1 MNNKKTAS
9 GNKMLLRWSWREIWS
24 GQLWPVMAAL
34 TLIIA
39 CVVALSAL
47 AMRVENVMTGQGR
60 SLIAADLV
68 FRSANPIPELL
79 LADARLLG
87 LTVSQQSRFATMA
100 FSNTEMQLVSVKAV
114 ESSYP
119 LRGELQLMRQAGKI
133 QKSVQPGE
141 LWLAER
147 LFSLLDVNIGDL
159 LAIGDAE
166 LTVSGKI
173 QAQPELTFNPFRTM
187 PNVFIHQTDL
197 HKTGALQL
205 GSRAQYRTFFNGDD
219 RVLMQLQSGY
229 QLQAGESWLS
239 EKNKS
244 RTAQLI
250 SKAKQYL
257 SLTVV
262 MVLLMASLILVLT
275 CRHYARSRA
284 ETVAMLKSMGAG
296 RRWLRRWLLLQVAI
310 IFISALLF
318 GSLLGL
324 GLELLLRL
332 PLRGILP
339 DELPSYGWQPF
350 VFALT
355 VACLIGLPALGI
367 PLKRLLDTSAITV
380 LQAQVVTDPKN
391 KGWWMIIAPLTA
403 FLLFYGTT
411 PLVWIL
417 CIGLILLFLVLAGVS
432 YGLLHLFSQG
442 KWGAAMTLALSRI
455 KRSPKNSIM
464 QLAALSGSLMLVAVI
479 WLVRTDLLE
488 DWQKTLP
495 VDAANVF
502 AINIAPEQQ
511 LEYLQEL
518 DSKHITRSQA
528 YPIIRGRLTE
538 INGLSAIDA
547 AAKNN
552 ENPNVL
558 HREINFTW
566 AEKLPVENNVVAGGW
581 TEKNGVSV
589 EQSVAQE
596 LAIKV
601 GDTLSFSVNSQ
612 IFTARVNSLREV
624 QWQSMKPNFY
634 FIFTADVI
642 AQLPATWLVS
652 FRIDQSQIPI
662 LNKLGRDYPTVS
674 LLDFRTMGG
683 KIQSMLAQIT
693 WSLTVLAG
701 LGVISGVLLIF
712 TLLRLGLKQRQ
723 NEITL
728 YRTLG
733 ASRKRISQTLWSEYG
748 MMAVTAGLVAVAGA
762 ESMVFVLMKWG
773 FSLTPSFHL
782 LMWLVLPALAVLIIF
797 FSLMS
802 VIQQLLKPLQ

>member
-1 MNNKKTAS
+1 MKKNKAAS

-47 AMRVENVMTGQGR
+47 AMRVEKVMTDQGR

-79 LADARLLG
+79 LADAQHMG
-87 LTVSQQSRFATMA
+87 LTVSQQTRFATMA
-100 FSNTEMQLVSVKAV
+100 FSDSNMQLISVKAV

-119 LRGELQLMRQAGKI
+119 LRGELQLMGQAEKP
-133 QKSVQPGE
+133 QKAVQPGE

-147 LFSLLDVNIGDL
+147 LFSLLDVHIGDL

-187 PNVFIHQTDL
+187 PNVFIHQIDL
-197 HKTGALQL
+197 HKTGALQV
-205 GSRAQYRTFFNGDD
+205 GSRAQYRAFFNGDE
-219 RVLMQLQSGY
+219 RALMQLQNSY

-239 EKNKS
+239 ERNQS

-250 SKAKQYL
+250 DKAKQYL
-257 SLTVV
+257 SLTIV
-262 MVLLMASLILVLT
+262 MVLLMASLTLVLT
-275 CRHYARSRA
+275 CRHYAKSRA
-284 ETVAMLKSMGAG
+284 DTVAMLKSMGAG
-296 RRWLRRWLLLQVAI
+296 RGWLRRWLLLQVAI
-310 IFISALLF
+310 MFICALLF
-318 GSLLGL
+318 GALLGSS
-324 GLELLLRL
+324 LEMLLRF

-339 DELPSYGWQPF
+339 DDLPSYGWQPF
-350 VFALT
+350 VFALA
-355 VACLIGLPALGI
+355 VAFLIGLPALGI

-380 LQAQVVTDPKN
+380 LQDQVVTDTKS
-391 KGWWMIIAPLTA
+391 KSWWLIMVPLSA
-403 FLLFYGTT
+403 FLLFYGNT
-411 PLVWIL
+411 PLVWLL
-417 CIGLILLFLVLAGVS
+417 CFGLILLFLVLAGFS
-432 YGLLHLFSQG
+432 YGLLHLFGHG

-479 WLVRTDLLE
+479 WLVRTDLLG
-488 DWQKTLP
+488 DWQETLP
-495 VDAANVF
+495 PGAANVF

-511 LEYLQEL
+511 QEYLQQL
-518 DSKHITRSQA
+518 DHNHIARSQA

-538 INGLSAIDA
+538 INGLSARES
-547 AAKNN
+547 AAKNS
-552 ENPNVL
+552 ENPDVL
-558 HREINFTW
+558 RREINFTW
-566 AEKLPVENNVVAGGW
+566 AENLPVYNKVVAGGW
-581 TEKNGVSV
+581 TENNGVSV

-601 GDTLSFSVNSQ
+601 GDRLSFSVNSQ

-634 FIFTADVI
+634 FIFTPDVI

-652 FRIDQSQIPI
+652 FRIDKQQIPK

-712 TLLRLGLKQRQ
+712 TLLRLSLKQRQ
-723 NEITL
+723 DEITL

-748 MMAVTAGLVAVAGA
+748 MMAITAGLVAVAGA
-762 ESMVFVLMKWG
+762 ESMVFALMKWG
-773 FSLTPSFHL
+773 FSLTPSIHL
-782 LMWLVLPALAVLIIF
+782 LMWFVLPVLAMLIIF

>member
-1 MNNKKTAS
+1 MISSKTAS
-9 GNKMLLRWSWREIWS
+9 GNKMLLRWSWREIWL
-24 GQLWPVMAAL
+24 GQLWPVMIAL

-47 AMRVENVMTGQGR
+47 AMRVEKVMTDQGR

-68 FRSANPIPELL
+68 FKSANPVPELL
-79 LADARLLG
+79 LAEAQQLG
-87 LTVSQQSRFATMA
+87 LTISKQTSFATMA
-100 FSNTEMQLVSVKAV
+100 FSDTNMQLVSVKAV

-119 LRGELQLMRQAGKI
+119 LRGELQLMGQTGIRQ
-133 QKSVQPGE
+133 STVQPDE

-166 LTVSGKI
+166 LVISGKI
-173 QAQPELTFNPFRTM
+173 QAQPELAFNPFRTM
-187 PNVFIHQTDL
+187 PNVFIHQNDL

-205 GSRAQYRTFFNGDD
+205 GSRAQYRTFFNGDN
-219 RVLMQLQSGY
+219 RALMQLQNGY

-239 EKNKS
+239 EKNQS

-250 SKAKQYL
+250 DKAKQYL
-257 SLTVV
+257 SLTIV
-262 MVLLMASLILVLT
+262 MVLLMASLTLVLT
-275 CRHYARSRA
+275 CRHYADSRA
-284 ETVAMLKSMGAG
+284 AIVAMLKSMGAS
-296 RRWLRRWLLLQVAI
+296 RHWLRRWLLSQVAI
-310 IFISALLF
+310 MFISALLF

-324 GLELLLRL
+324 GLEMLLRV

-350 VFALT
+350 ILALV
-355 VACLIGLPALGI
+355 VAFLIGLPALGI
-367 PLKRLLDTSAITV
+367 PLKRLLDTSALTV
-380 LQAQVVTDPKN
+380 LQAQAVSNSKN
-391 KGWWMIIAPLTA
+391 KGWWLITIPLAA
-403 FLLFYGTT
+403 FLLFYGNT
-411 PLVWIL
+411 PLVWML
-417 CIGLILLFLVLAGVS
+417 CIGLVLLFLVLAGFS
-432 YGLLHLFSQG
+432 YGVLHLFSKG

-479 WLVRTDLLE
+479 WLVRGDLLG
-488 DWQKTLP
+488 DWQDTLP
-495 VDAANVF
+495 PDAANVF

-511 LEYLQEL
+511 LEYIQKL
-518 DSKHITRSQA
+518 DTNQIARSQA

-547 AAKNN
+547 AEQNN

-558 HREINFTW
+558 QREINFTW
-566 AEKLPVENNVVAGGW
+566 ADELPVHNKVVAGEW
-581 TEKNGVSV
+581 TVQNGVSV

-596 LAIKV
+596 LGIKI
-601 GDTLSFSVNSQ
+601 GDKLSFSVNSQ
-612 IFTARVNSLREV
+612 IFSARVNALREV

-634 FIFTADVI
+634 FIFTPDVI

-652 FRIDQSQIPI
+652 FRIDEQQIPI
-662 LNKLGRDYPTVS
+662 LNQLGRDYPTVS
-674 LLDFRTMGG
+674 LLDLRTMGG
-683 KIQSMLAQIT
+683 KIQSLLAQIT

-712 TLLRLGLKQRQ
+712 TLLRLSLKQRQ
-723 NEITL
+723 DEITL

-748 MMAVTAGLVAVAGA
+748 VMAMTAGLVAVAGA
-762 ESMVFVLMKWG
+762 ESMVFALMKWG
-773 FSLTPSFHL
+773 FKLTASFHWPVWL
-782 LMWLVLPALAVLIIF
+782 LLPALAILLIY

-802 VIQQLLKPLQ
+802 VIRQLLKPLQ